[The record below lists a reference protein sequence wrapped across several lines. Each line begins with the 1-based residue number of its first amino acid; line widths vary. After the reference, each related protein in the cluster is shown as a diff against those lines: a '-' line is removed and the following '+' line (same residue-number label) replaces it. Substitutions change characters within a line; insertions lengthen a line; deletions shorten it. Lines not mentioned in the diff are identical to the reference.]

1 MKGGM
6 AAAPIK
12 KCVGKAEFT
21 LRQKIEKMQIM
32 NLCVCGCICVFCK
45 AGAFSKQYL
54 FVGLF
59 KLKSM

>member
-1 MKGGM
+1 M
-6 AAAPIK
+6 AAPIK
-12 KCVGKAEFT
+12 KCVSKLEFT
-21 LRQKIEKMQIM
+21 LCQKIEKMQIM

-45 AGAFSKQYL
+45 ACAFSKQYL